1 VELIMPATTP
11 GRARRPARRGP
22 RDDGGFTLI
31 EVLIA
36 LLVAMVGLIGT
47 VAFQH
52 TILRAT
58 ANANDSQV
66 ATQLAMRTME
76 ELNTRRTQ
84 ASPFLDGLGPLATGA
99 WTAPIFLSAQGRTSA
114 TLTPTARWQV
124 RSRVTDLGPGQ
135 PYNLSVQVSYAL
147 DTGAPK
153 ITQLDLERRKTW

>member
-1 VELIMPATTP
+1 MTSLAKRR
-11 GRARRPARRGP
+11 RAARG
-22 RDDGGFTLI
+22 GGEAGFTLI

-36 LLVAMVGLIGT
+36 LLIAMVGLMGT

-84 ASPFLDGLGPLATGA
+84 ASPFIDGLGPIASGT
-99 WTAPIFLSAQGRTSA
+99 WTVPIFVTAQGRTS
-114 TLTPTARWQV
+114 PTWTGAARWQV
-124 RSRVTDLGPGQ
+124 RSRVSDLGPGQ
-135 PYNLSVQVSYAL
+135 PYNLSVEVSYAL

-153 ITQLDLERRKTW
+153 VTRLDLERRKTW

>member
-1 VELIMPATTP
+1 MT
-11 GRARRPARRGP
+11 RAPSRAQPDA
-22 RDDGGFTLI
+22 GFTLL

-58 ANANDSQV
+58 AAANDSQV

-84 ASPFLDGLGPLATGA
+84 ASPFLDALGPIATNA
-99 WTAPIFLSAQGRTSA
+99 WTTPVYLNAQGRTSA
-114 TLTPTARWQV
+114 AWSGSARW
-124 RSRVTDLGPGQ
+124 RMRTRVTDLGPGR
-135 PYNLSVQVSYAL
+135 PYNLSVEISFSL
-147 DTGAPK
+147 DGNSPK
-153 ITQLDLERRKTW
+153 TTRIDLERRKTW

>member
-1 VELIMPATTP
+1 VELIMATPAITTTTVQ
-11 GRARRPARRGP
+11 RKRKNDA
-22 RDDGGFTLI
+22 GFTLV

-99 WTAPIFLSAQGRTSA
+99 WTVPIFVSAQGRTSA
-114 TLTPTARWQV
+114 AWTATARWQV
-124 RSRVTDLGPGQ
+124 RSRVTDLGAGQ
-135 PYNLSVQVSYAL
+135 PYNLSVEVSYAL
-147 DTGAPK
+147 DTGSPK
-153 ITQLDLERRKTW
+153 VTRLDLERRKTW

>member
-1 VELIMPATTP
+1 MAR
-11 GRARRPARRGP
+11 GRGRPRSGDA
-22 RDDGGFTLI
+22 GFTLL

-36 LLVAMVGLIGT
+36 LMVAMVGLIGT

-84 ASPFLDGLGPLATGA
+84 ASPFLDALGPIATGA
-99 WTAPIFLSAQGRTSA
+99 WTVPIYETAQGRISA
-114 TLTPTARWQV
+114 NLTATARWRV
-124 RSRVTDLGPGQ
+124 RSRVTDLGIGQ
-135 PYNLSVQVSYAL
+135 PYNLSVEVSYAL

-153 ITQLDLERRKTW
+153 FTRLDLERRKTW